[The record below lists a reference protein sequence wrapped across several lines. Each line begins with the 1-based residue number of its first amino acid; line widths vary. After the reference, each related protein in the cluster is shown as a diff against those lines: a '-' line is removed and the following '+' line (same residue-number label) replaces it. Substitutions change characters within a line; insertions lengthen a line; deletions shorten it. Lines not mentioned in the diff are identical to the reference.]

1 MFDLRLTTTLQLN
14 LSRCL
19 YTYNVTES
27 IDSYYALVCDWFD
40 KTVDTQKKNTNTEL
54 TIRSSR
60 MV

>member
-40 KTVDTQKKNTNTEL
+40 KTVDTQKKTQTLN
-54 TIRSSR
+54 
-60 MV
+60 